1 MAYKMK
7 GFSGF
12 KDSPVK
18 ATDAGLV
25 NAADKMSRGLED
37 PTSLVGEGVIGFLKG
52 YAEAKKIKAK
62 KDLTDAIK
70 GNNAYDNLT
79 PPPKTGGITE
89 EMLAETKKRQEEF
102 EKQNKPAPTEITEIK
117 LEPKE
122 YPKNE
127 EIKVGPPVSEKV
139 PIIVPASGRRNKR
152 NRRRNRERP

>member
-1 MAYKMK
+1 MK

-18 ATDAGLV
+18 AVDAGLIK
-25 NAADKMSRGLED
+25 AADNMSRGLED
-37 PTSLVGEGVIGFLKG
+37 PTSLIGEGVIGFLKG

-70 GNNAYDNLT
+70 GDNAYDNLP
-79 PPPKTGGITE
+79 PPPKTGGITD
-89 EMLAETKKRQEEF
+89 EMLADTKKRQEEF
-102 EKQNKPAPTEITEIK
+102 EKQNKPAIPEITEIK

-139 PIIVPASGRRNKR
+139 PIVVPASGGLSDIQWLRAKGTTMSTY
-152 NRRRNRERP
+152 